1 MARQTTPLT
10 ATQVKEAKPKD
21 KEYYLVDGQGLKLRI
36 KPNGS
41 KSWLFNY
48 LKPISRKR
56 TNLSLGTYPDL
67 SLANARKKAT
77 KARELLAQ
85 GIDPKEHRDTQRAT
99 QAAELEHSLK
109 NVASKWFD
117 VKKHSISHDHGVDIW
132 RSLEL
137 HAFPSLG
144 DIPISKIT
152 APKVIEAIRPIEAQG
167 KLDTVK
173 RVNQR
178 LNEIMDFGVNTG
190 LIHSNPISGIKA
202 AFKTAA
208 KQSNPALKP
217 TQLPELMTTLSHS
230 NTKMVTKFLIEWQLH
245 TMVRPNEAAG
255 TRWEEIDF
263 ESKVWVIPPARMKKK
278 REHRVPLTPQTL
290 AILEAIKPIS
300 GHREFVFPADRDPKK
315 SVNSQ
320 TANAALKRMGFK
332 DRTTA
337 HGLRSLA
344 STTLNEQG
352 FDSDVIEAAL
362 AHVDTDKVR
371 GVYNRSDYLERRRKV
386 MCWWSEQ
393 IEQASMG
400 NLSVTGYKNLKLLNA
415 V

>member
-10 ATQVKEAKPKD
+10 ATQIKEAKPKA

-48 LKPISRKR
+48 LKPISKKR
-56 TNLSLGTYPDL
+56 TNVSLGMYPDL
-67 SLANARKKAT
+67 SLANARKEAI
-77 KARELLAQ
+77 KARELLVQ
-85 GIDPKEHRDTQRAT
+85 DIDPKEHRDTQRAT
-99 QAAELEHSLK
+99 QAEALEHTLK
-109 NVASKWFD
+109 NVATNWFEI
-117 VKKHSISHDHGVDIW
+117 KKHDISHDHSIDIW

-152 APKVIEAIRPIEAQG
+152 APKVIDAIRPIEAQG

-190 LIHSNPISGIKA
+190 LIHANPISGIKA
-202 AFKTAA
+202 AFKSAA
-208 KQSNPALKP
+208 KKNNPALNP
-217 TQLPELMTTLSHS
+217 DELPQLMAAISHS
-230 NTKMVTKFLIEWQLH
+230 STKLVTKFLIEWQLH

-255 TRWEEIDF
+255 TRWEEIDL
-263 ESKVWVIPPARMKKK
+263 ENKVWTIPPTRMKKK
-278 REHRVPLTPQTL
+278 REHRVPLTQQTL

-300 GHREFVFPADRDPKK
+300 GHREYVFPADRDPK
-315 SVNSQ
+315 SCANSQ

-332 DRTTA
+332 DKTTA

-344 STTLNEQG
+344 STTLNDQS

-362 AHVDTDKVR
+362 SHADTDKVR
-371 GVYNRSDYLERRRKV
+371 SAYNRTDYFERRKAV
-386 MCWWSEQ
+386 MCWWSDH
-393 IEQASMG
+393 IEQACIG
-400 NLSVTGYKNLKLLNA
+400 NLSISGFKALRA
-415 V
+415 VS

>member
-10 ATQVKEAKPKD
+10 ATQVKEAKPKE

-41 KSWLFNY
+41 KSWLLNY
-48 LKPISRKR
+48 LKPISKKR
-56 TNLSLGTYPDL
+56 TNVSLGMYPDL
-67 SLANARKKAT
+67 SLANARKEAI

-85 GIDPKEHRDTQRAT
+85 DIDPKEHRDTQRAT
-99 QAAELEHSLK
+99 QAEALVHTLK
-109 NVASKWFD
+109 NVAANWFEI
-117 VKKHSISHDHGVDIW
+117 KKHEISHDHGIDIW

-152 APKVIEAIRPIEAQG
+152 APKVIEAIKPIEAQG

-190 LIHSNPISGIKA
+190 LIHANPISGIKA
-202 AFKTAA
+202 AFKSAA
-208 KQSNPALKP
+208 KKNNPSLKP
-217 TQLPELMTTLSHS
+217 EELPELLSAISHS
-230 NTKMVTKFLIEWQLH
+230 NCKLVTKFLLEWQLH
-245 TMVRPNEAAG
+245 TMARCEEAAG
-255 TRWEEIDF
+255 ARWDEIDF
-263 ESKVWVIPPARMKKK
+263 ENKIWTIPPTRMKKD

-290 AILEAIKPIS
+290 AILAAIKPIS
-300 GHREFVFPADRDPKK
+300 GHRDFIFPNDRYPKTRASK
-315 SVNSQ
+315 Q
-320 TANAALKRMGFK
+320 TPNNALKSMGFQN
-332 DRTTA
+332 RTTA

-352 FDSDVIEAAL
+352 FDFDVVEAAL
-362 AHVDTDKVR
+362 SHIDPDKVR
-371 GVYNRSDYLERRRKV
+371 AAYNRTDYLERRKIM
-386 MCWWSEQ
+386 MCWWSNH
-393 IEQASMG
+393 IEQASIG
-400 NLSVTGYKNLKLLNA
+400 NLSVTGFKTLK
-415 V
+415 VVSS